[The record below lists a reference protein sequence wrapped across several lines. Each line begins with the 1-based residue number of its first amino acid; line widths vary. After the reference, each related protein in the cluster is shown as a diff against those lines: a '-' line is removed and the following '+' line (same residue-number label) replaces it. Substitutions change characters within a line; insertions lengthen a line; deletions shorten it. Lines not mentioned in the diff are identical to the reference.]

1 MKKNNKIVEFFAKYY
16 SYKVDNLP
24 FSTYFAY
31 EIKTMD
37 ANLYICIYLK
47 MLNLAVYHIF
57 FDPES
62 CLFYGG
68 TSEIFNSLDP
78 EFLFSA
84 VASDLNEKEPG
95 KLKEIIQDF
104 QNEINELNYQKD
116 LKEFKHSL
124 TSIMKSPTSEAYDN
138 KFHLT
143 LCLDETTQEE
153 NYRVSFYYQYNSFIS
168 RKMKPNQLINSIK
181 NRNQVLGKGN
191 KNLSLTYSFSLLDQ
205 QSKQVY
211 DFLKNLAQN
220 CYSTTKLEHMVSK
233 NLQDLIILYKNDTIL
248 FNDSPYKV
256 NLKELKPHITITE
269 DFDLDVNEIEGY
281 TNIESTDLYY
291 SKETHSIDIVSLNRK
306 YNKIYN
312 LVKNSPVTSIKDFKD
327 SFKYGVYLNF
337 ESYFDASLKVRREL
351 RINALE
357 INAYFDFN
365 SKNEIAVHSSYFIN
379 EIEIKESA
387 LKDEALLVYNRY
399 QEILQEYG
407 FVDDLLTD
415 QGRIW
420 QFLNNDLTTLQT
432 ICNIY
437 LSDKIKSKKLVKFY
451 PPIIKIKNENSI
463 LNVFLE
469 NSEYSDEELYAI
481 LHALRNKRK
490 FVLLKDNI
498 INIDNDEAK
507 EFAQLSKD
515 LKLIENNSFVEKREL
530 PPYFAFKVKDSSL
543 VDTKDEYVETLY
555 NDFKNF
561 KNFNKEL
568 PPLNATLRPYQIDA
582 FKWLNVVY
590 KNQVGGVL
598 ADDMGLGKTLETI
611 SFIES
616 LNINKPILIVAPT
629 SLIFNRMNEFEKFS
643 ENEKIIPLY
652 GNANERKKLIQS
664 IDPDKKISYIT
675 SYDSLRNDIENYKD
689 IHFDLV
695 ILDEAQF
702 IKNTQ
707 AKKTQSVK
715 TLNADHRLVLTGTP
729 IENSVLDLWS
739 IFDFL
744 MPGYLPS
751 LEDFKSLSER
761 DPNYL
766 KVIKKSVAPFILR
779 RVKQDV
785 LKDLPNKYE
794 VIVSCEM
801 KEEQRKTYDAFKK
814 IAADTLN
821 SGDNKS
827 VFSVLPY
834 LMRLR
839 QTCITPS
846 LFADNFKGESGK
858 LNSLYN
864 IVDEEIDNGNK
875 ILIFSQFVEA
885 LNIIES
891 HLKNEGIQYFKI
903 TGQTPSKERLEICST
918 FNVNNKYKVCII
930 SLKAGGTGLNL
941 TGANVVI
948 HLDPWWN
955 YAVEEQASDRAHR
968 IGQVRNVKV
977 IKLICEN
984 SIEQRVIEL
993 QNMKKEIV
1001 KQVVSSDDSSITNLT
1016 KDDIE
1021 FILESN

>member
-1 MKKNNKIVEFFAKYY
+1 MNTKNSIIDFFKKYFTYKTNNVPFDTYFTFVFHIENNKLAL
-16 SYKVDNLP
+16 S
-24 FSTYFAY
+24 
-31 EIKTMD
+31 
-37 ANLYICIYLK
+37 IYLK
-47 MLNLAVYHIF
+47 DLDMFAYSAY
-57 FDPES
+57 FDS
-62 CLFYGG
+62 DALRFYGG
-68 TSEIFNSLDP
+68 ISYDFNHLDP
-78 EFLFSA
+78 EFLFYTA
-84 VASDLNEKEPG
+84 ASSLNESEPG
-95 KLKEIIQDF
+95 KFKSIIENFQSEVDKINYLKNLE
-104 QNEINELNYQKD
+104 
-116 LKEFKHSL
+116 EFKNSF
-124 TSIMKSPTSEAYDN
+124 SKIINSDSSDFYDN
-138 KFHLT
+138 KFHL
-143 LCLDETTQEE
+143 CLNLEFDSRASQ
-153 NYRVSFYYQYNSFIS
+153 YKVSFYYQYNNFVS
-168 RKMKPNQLINSIK
+168 RKLTPYQIITYVI
-181 NRNQVLGKGN
+181 NRNQVVGKG
-191 KNLSLTYSFSLLDQ
+191 KKTLNLYYSFSLLDQ

-211 DFLKNLAQN
+211 DYLKNVQQR
-220 CYSTTKLEHMVSK
+220 CYSKAALQYAQGR
-233 NLQDLIILYKNDTIL
+233 NLQDLILLYKDDVINID
-248 FNDSPYKV
+248 DVSYQV
-256 NLKELKPHITITE
+256 NLKELKPHITINE
-269 DFDLDVNEIEGY
+269 DFDLSANEIEGY
-281 TNIESTDLYY
+281 KNIDTTDLYY
-291 SKETHSIDIVSLNRK
+291 SSETHSIDIVSLNRK

-351 RINALE
+351 KTNALE
-357 INAYFDFN
+357 VNAYFDFN
-365 SKNEIAVHSSYFIN
+365 SKNEITVHSSYFIN
-379 EIEIKESA
+379 EIEIKEGA

-407 FVDDLLTD
+407 FVDDLLAD

-420 QFLNNDLTTLQT
+420 EFLNSDLTTLQT

-561 KNFNKEL
+561 KSFDKEL

-611 SFIES
+611 SFIKS

-629 SLIFNRMNEFEKFS
+629 SLIFNWMNEFEKFS

-664 IDPDKKISYIT
+664 IAPDKKISYIT

-751 LEDFKSLSER
+751 LEDFKSSSER

-801 KEEQRKTYDAFKK
+801 SEEQRKTYDAFKK

-839 QTCITPS
+839 QACITPS
-846 LFADNFKGESGK
+846 LFANNFKGESGK

-1016 KDDIE
+1016 KDDIK